1 MVDND
6 KREFVDLMY
15 TLSKGFRK
23 QTDEKTVEL
32 YWIMLKD
39 LTLETVKLRIMNH
52 LKNEKFFPAVC
63 EIRQDVKPEEQ
74 AQADYVLLEDL
85 VSKYVFLDFPMAG
98 RNAVQMKLEEKGR
111 GDLVPFLDRWGGEM
125 LTTTNPTATR
135 AQLVKQLVVEH
146 KRGLTLLQASPEERK
161 QLDSVSELVKRIG

>member
-1 MVDND
+1 MID
-6 KREFVDLMY
+6 KDKKTFIELMF
-15 TLSKGFRK
+15 TLSEGFRK
-23 QTDEKTVEL
+23 DVSSRTVEL

-39 LTLETVKLRIMNH
+39 LSLEVITARMMNH

-63 EIRQDVKPEEQ
+63 EIRQDVKPEER

-98 RNAVQMKLEEKGR
+98 RNTVQMKLEEKGR